1 MFIAAVFTI
10 ARKEKQPKNSSTNKW
25 NEDVVLTHYPIFL
38 AIIKNEI
45 IKLSG
50 KWMELEKI
58 MLSEITQTQKYKH
71 GIIHL

>member
-1 MFIAAVFTI
+1 VFIAAVFTI

-50 KWMELEKI
+50 KWME
-58 MLSEITQTQKYKH
+58 
-71 GIIHL
+71 